1 MIKQILL
8 DTETTGLDK
17 KSGHRVIEI
26 GCVEIINRKYTGNE
40 YHVYLNPE
48 RDSDPGALEVHGLT
62 TEFLS
67 DKPKFAEIYEEFI
80 DFIRDSE
87 LLIHNA
93 EFDIGF
99 LNHEI
104 KLLSKKNESIE
115 KYVSSITDT
124 LQIAREKHPGQR
136 NSLDAL
142 VNRYEVGGYDRELHG
157 ALLDSKILGDVYLAM
172 TGGQS
177 ALDFSRPIE
186 NQENDISETKTI
198 NSDLKLIS
206 ITLTDQEEESHLAY
220 LKRMQ
225 DETGVT
231 PIWLSEPKSHNEN

>member
-1 MIKQILL
+1 MNRQILL
-8 DTETTGLDK
+8 DTETTGLDR
-17 KSGHRVIEI
+17 KSGHRIIEI

-40 YHVYLNPE
+40 FHVYLNPE

-67 DKPKFAEIYEEFI
+67 DKPKFAEIYDEFI
-80 DFIRDSE
+80 EFVKDAE

-104 KLLSKKNESIE
+104 SLISKKLNSVD
-115 KYVSSITDT
+115 KHVSSITDT

-177 ALDFSRPIE
+177 TLDFT
-186 NQENDISETKTI
+186 NQNDVGDQVVQTISSKDT
-198 NSDLKLIS
+198 NLNLI
-206 ITLTDQEEESHLAY
+206 ITDVSEEEHKSHMEY
-220 LKRMQ
+220 LQRMK

-231 PIWLSEPKSHNEN
+231 PVWLSKDS

>member
-1 MIKQILL
+1 MNRQIIL
-8 DTETTGLDK
+8 DTETTGLDR
-17 KSGHRVIEI
+17 KSGHRIIEI

-40 YHVYLNPE
+40 FHVYLNPE

-67 DKPKFAEIYEEFI
+67 DKPKFEEIYEEFI
-80 DFIRDSE
+80 SFVKDSE

-104 KLLSKKNESIE
+104 KLMSKKLNTVD
-115 KYVSSITDT
+115 KHVSAITDT

-177 ALDFSRPIE
+177 TLDFTTQNEDSE
-186 NQENDISETKTI
+186 QSNQITSSNDTDLNLKVVNLTKEE
-198 NSDLKLIS
+198 
-206 ITLTDQEEESHLAY
+206 DQLHLDY
-220 LKRMQ
+220 LERMKE
-225 DETGVT
+225 ETGTIPV
-231 PIWLSEPKSHNEN
+231 WFSKDS

>member
-1 MIKQILL
+1 MNRQILL
-8 DTETTGLDK
+8 DTETTGLDR
-17 KSGHRVIEI
+17 KSGHRIIEI

-40 YHVYLNPE
+40 FHVYLNPE

-67 DKPKFAEIYEEFI
+67 DKPKFAEIYDEFI
-80 DFIRDSE
+80 EFVKDAE

-104 KLLSKKNESIE
+104 SLISKKLNSVD
-115 KYVSSITDT
+115 KHVSSITDT

-177 ALDFSRPIE
+177 TLDFT
-186 NQENDISETKTI
+186 NQNDVRDQVVQTISSKDT
-198 NSDLKLIS
+198 NLNLI
-206 ITLTDQEEESHLAY
+206 ITDVSEEEHKSHLEY
-220 LKRMQ
+220 LQRMK
-225 DETGVT
+225 DETGVI
-231 PIWLSEPKSHNEN
+231 PVWLSKDS

>member
-1 MIKQILL
+1 VNRQIIL

-26 GCVEIINRKYTGNE
+26 GCVEIVNRKYTGNE

-62 TEFLS
+62 SEFLS
-67 DKPKFAEIYEEFI
+67 DKPKFEEIYQEFI
-80 DFIRDSE
+80 DFIKDSE

-104 KLLSKKNESIE
+104 KLMSKNFNTIDEH
-115 KYVSSITDT
+115 VSLITDT

-142 VNRYEVGGYDRELHG
+142 VNRYEIGGYDRELHG

-177 ALDFSRPIE
+177 ALDFT
-186 NQENDISETKTI
+186 NQTEDKNKLSKETSSEHVDLNLKTI
-198 NSDLKLIS
+198 SLS
-206 ITLTDQEEESHLAY
+206 EQEQNMHLEY
-220 LKRMQ
+220 LERMQ
-225 DETGVT
+225 EETGVK
-231 PIWLSEPKSHNEN
+231 PVWLSKDI